1 MIKGHNSLQGRH
13 TYNKVNIP
21 FLHEKFAKTMSLK
34 KWRQKFQ
41 GKVYALYTVFID
53 AHKFKRIVKKFFPM
67 IK

>member
-1 MIKGHNSLQGRH
+1 MIKGHNNLQGIH

-21 FLHEKFAKTMSLK
+21 LLHEKFAKIVSLR

-53 AHKFKRIVKKFFPM
+53 AHKFKRIVKKSSQ
-67 IK
+67 